1 MKNWSRSEQVARVQP
16 SQMWSRG
23 SFFFFAEQV
32 SSELSGPVDPEKY
45 WLEIG
50 QWRLSQWKH
59 ELTERERAVKRKP
72 ADLEA
77 VLEFKYKPTFHYA
90 PGLHA
95 ITSNAKQNFA
105 DRTRLVFARTPPP
118 PPLLPQRTKVRT
130 QGSSLWV
137 GIQKTI
143 WSLRS
148 EFRTILLSRW
158 RNFVRFI
165 RASGNFAMPRQ
176 GNLQHIERKRPFP
189 APTNWNV
196 PGTLAT
202 VYVHDFAVWFDLIY
216 WILQKGRNL
225 IQSWQS
231 IIIAS
236 FLQAYIA

>member
-16 SQMWSRG
+16 SQIWSRG
-23 SFFFFAEQV
+23 SFFFFFAEQV

-45 WLEIG
+45 WTERG

-59 ELTERERAVKRKP
+59 ELTERERAVKRKF

-77 VLEFKYKPTFHYA
+77 ALEFEYKPTFHYA

-105 DRTRLVFARTPPP
+105 DRTKLVFARTPPP
-118 PPLLPQRTKVRT
+118 LLPQWTKVRT
-130 QGSSLWV
+130 QASSLRV

-143 WSLRS
+143 WSLGS
-148 EFRTILLSRW
+148 EFSTILLSRW

-176 GNLQHIERKRPFP
+176 GNLQHIE
-189 APTNWNV
+189 
-196 PGTLAT
+196 
-202 VYVHDFAVWFDLIY
+202 
-216 WILQKGRNL
+216 
-225 IQSWQS
+225 
-231 IIIAS
+231 
-236 FLQAYIA
+236 